1 MYSDKARMKV
11 IFDYDLPKE
20 QLIEIAQQHIIRD
33 RLDNPAWRVDFYYI
47 PWKGLVAV
55 IDGKGATQLA
65 GYHKGVQD
73 WRWDQMQ
80 DMLVYSIQS

>member
-1 MYSDKARMKV
+1 MYSEKARMKV

-20 QLIEIAQQHIIRD
+20 QLAEIARQHIIRD
-33 RLDNPAWRVDFYYI
+33 KLDNPAWRVDFYWI
-47 PWKGLVAV
+47 PWRGLVVV
-55 IDGKGATQLA
+55 IDGKGVTQLA

-80 DMLVYSIQS
+80 DMKIEAINR